1 MEKRTEAPVLIVEDD
16 VDIRRILETI
26 LVEDGLPVVACSNG
40 SDALAWLEERRPALI
55 VLDLSLPK
63 MPGEEV
69 AHSARQRFGQTLP
82 ILVVT
87 GDSRARER
95 TEQAETFVYLTK
107 PFDNEELLRVVHA
120 LVDPEAPLGMFTQT
134 TLGTRGGNPC

>member
-1 MEKRTEAPVLIVEDD
+1 MEKRADAPVLIVEDD
-16 VDIRRILETI
+16 LDIRRILETI

-40 SDALAWLEERRPALI
+40 VEALAWLEQQRPALI
-55 VLDLSLPK
+55 ILDLSLPK

-69 AHSARQRFGQTLP
+69 AHTARHRFGQTLP

-107 PFDNEELLRVVHA
+107 PFDNDELLRVVHA
-120 LVDPEAPLGMFTQT
+120 LVDPEAPLGMFTET
-134 TLGTRGGNPC
+134 TFDRDGGS